1 MAENKTINIKINSN
15 TKEATKDTKDYNKA
29 IGSTKK
35 QYDAVLKSG
44 DSYEKQLS
52 DINKIVKE
60 TPLNVRDMNKQ
71 IQAYQSIALSA
82 GRETPVG
89 KEALQKAS
97 ELRDRYIDIQNE
109 TKRLADDQK
118 NLQGALQLVG
128 TGVAAFGGIQSA
140 MALTGVE
147 SEKLRETMVKLMAAQ
162 TLMNSINQIAT
173 ALEKES
179 SAMLLLKSIRTK
191 VLTSST
197 YAYATAQGVAT
208 KSVKLFRLALIST
221 GIGAIIVGIGLL
233 VANWSKLNKAI
244 SGGSKGLKNSSA
256 MVKVLLVA
264 FAPLILTIK
273 AVQKGL
279 ELIGLSSKRNLE
291 AEKKQA
297 EFREAEAKADED
309 RWNAKKDRL
318 NKEFDLKQKLARKE
332 IDLAKAKGEETA
344 KAERKLITD
353 AIAEAEKNAK
363 EDKEKFEEE
372 ARYTID
378 SIQERINEEKKA
390 LEVLQKIR
398 EEGIIHQHD
407 LSDEEQKILRDA
419 NENIYSHTFDVE
431 RKLEASTERLNAF
444 REKET
449 KKWIKTTKG
458 DVESLQKDLEIFDAG
473 EVKATDDKLKAKR
486 DKWKAYAK
494 FRLDTARKIE
504 DLQNS
509 LMEDGIEKDLEIN
522 RDKFRRLQEDTKKNT
537 KLTAKERKELND
549 LYTEQEEQSEA
560 KIREKYDKIERD
572 REKKRLE
579 NIAKQNND
587 FLDTIAEIEEQNYQN
602 TLSDEERE
610 LRAVQDKYFALEEA
624 AQGNADAL
632 LEIEIAR
639 LNAENEIYLKYD
651 EERDAA
657 QKVRD
662 DKAKADAK
670 ALEDYKVSVVQG
682 GLSAINDIAA
692 LFAKGNEKQQ
702 KRAFQVQKAVGIA
715 QATINTAQ
723 AITKVFAETTDF
735 TPTQSLRIANAVGI
749 GIAGAAQIASI
760 ASQQFTGGG
769 DVESPTDIGGAGG
782 GEAVAPSFNVVGDS
796 GINQIAQLQ
805 QQPVQAFVVS
815 GEVTTSQ
822 ALDRNRVQNATL

>member
-15 TKEATKDTKDYNKA
+15 TKEATQDTKDYNKA

-44 DSYEKQLS
+44 DSYDKQLK

-118 NLQGALQLVG
+118 NLQGAIQLIG

-140 MALTGVE
+140 MALSGVE
-147 SEKLRETMVKLMAAQ
+147 SEELRATMVKLQAAQ
-162 TLMNSINQIAT
+162 TLMTSINQIAT
-173 ALEKES
+173 AVEKES
-179 SAMLLLKSIRTK
+179 SAILFLKNVRTK
-191 VLTSST
+191 ALAVST
-197 YAYATAQGVAT
+197 LALNVAQKVTT
-208 KSVKLFRLALIST
+208 KGAKMLRLAMMST
-221 GIGAIIVGIGLL
+221 GVGALVVGIGLL
-233 VANWSKLNKAI
+233 IANFDKLLIPLKGAISALKSFGDAIGLTNFAEEDMAKKREERAVANAERLQKEIDNLKEIKENLDKNYQAYQKQLNAEIVALEQSKE
-244 SGGSKGLKNSSA
+244 GLKDKEKIAEIDEQIRQKTIEGIKKEYDTFKEGEQLKLDGYEKEIKRNQARIDAAKARGSSA
-256 MVKVLLVA
+256 YK
-264 FAPLILTIK
+264 T
-273 AVQKGL
+273 
-279 ELIGLSSKRNLE
+279 ELFYV
-291 AEKKQA
+291 EKYT
-297 EFREAEAKADED
+297 AEANKLRNELNTNNFTQYQEYINKLKKVDIDED
-309 RWNAKKDRL
+309 KKKDARQKESNSKYKSYLQDRL
-318 NKEFDLKQKLARKE
+318 NA
-332 IDLAKAKGEETA
+332 
-344 KAERKLITD
+344 
-353 AIAEAEKNAK
+353 
-363 EDKEKFEEE
+363 
-372 ARYTID
+372 
-378 SIQERINEEKKA
+378 
-390 LEVLQKIR
+390 
-398 EEGIIHQHD
+398 
-407 LSDEEQKILRDA
+407 
-419 NENIYSHTFDVE
+419 
-431 RKLEASTERLNAF
+431 
-444 REKET
+444 
-449 KKWIKTTKG
+449 
-458 DVESLQKDLEIFDAG
+458 
-473 EVKATDDKLKAKR
+473 
-486 DKWKAYAK
+486 
-494 FRLDTARKIE
+494 ARKIE
-504 DLQNS
+504 DLENS
-509 LMEDGIEKDLEIN
+509 LLEDGIEKDLEIN
-522 RDKFRRLQEDTKKNT
+522 RDKFRRLQEDAKKNT

-549 LYTEQEEQSEA
+549 LYTEQQEQSEL
-560 KIREKYDKIERD
+560 KIREKYDKIDSD
-572 REKKRLE
+572 REKRRLE
-579 NIAKQNND
+579 NIANQNND
-587 FLDTIAEIEEQNYQN
+587 FLKTIEDIAEQNYQN
-602 TLSDEERE
+602 TLTDEERE
-610 LRAVQDKYFALEEA
+610 LTAVQDKYFALEEA
-624 AQGNADAL
+624 AQGNAEAL
-632 LEIEIAR
+632 NEIEIAR
-639 LNAENEIYLKYD
+639 LNELNEIYVKYD
-651 EERDAA
+651 DERDAA

-670 ALEDYKVSVVQG
+670 ALEDYKISVVQG

-796 GINQIAQLQ
+796 GINQIAALQ
-805 QQPVQAFVVS
+805 QTPVQAFVVS

>member
-118 NLQGALQLVG
+118 NLQGAIQLVG
-128 TGVAAFGGIQSA
+128 TGVAAFGGVQSA

-147 SEKLRETMVKLMAAQ
+147 SEKLRETMVKVMAAQ
-162 TLMNSINQIAT
+162 TLLNSINQIAT

-179 SAMLLLKSIRTK
+179 SAMLLLKSARTK
-191 VLTSST
+191 ALTAAQT
-197 YAYATAQGVAT
+197 IYTAVTGKAT
-208 KSVKLFRLALIST
+208 KATKLFKVALAST
-221 GIGAIIVGIGLL
+221 GIGLIVVAIGLL
-233 VANWSKLNKAI
+233 IANFDKLLVPMKAAI
-244 SGGSKGLKNSSA
+244 NGLK
-256 MVKVLLVA
+256 A
-264 FAPLILTIK
+264 FGDA
-273 AVQKGL
+273 
-279 ELIGLSSKRNLE
+279 IGLTSFAEKERATEQKKRFE
-291 AEKKQA
+291 AEKKEREEIIKLLQEEREEIQKQNELQQRYSNARILALQTQKKLAQGNA
-297 EFREAEAKADED
+297 EEISEIEKKISSEKIAQL
-309 RWNAKKDRL
+309 KKDQQALIDDQVKALGIMEQEVADNAAAELRIQQGL
-318 NKEFDLKQKLARKE
+318 SIAGKDFYKRKANSDKAYYKLKEQLRTNDFQGIKE
-332 IDLAKAKGEETA
+332 IDNQ
-344 KAERKLITD
+344 
-353 AIAEAEKNAK
+353 IAGIQASDTIREKN
-363 EDKEKFEEE
+363 EL
-372 ARYTID
+372 
-378 SIQERINEEKKA
+378 KKRQDNYKNY
-390 LEVLQKIR
+390 LQ
-398 EEGIIHQHD
+398 
-407 LSDEEQKILRDA
+407 
-419 NENIYSHTFDVE
+419 N
-431 RKLEASTERLNAF
+431 RLNA
-444 REKET
+444 
-449 KKWIKTTKG
+449 
-458 DVESLQKDLEIFDAG
+458 
-473 EVKATDDKLKAKR
+473 
-486 DKWKAYAK
+486 
-494 FRLDTARKIE
+494 ARKIE
-504 DLQNS
+504 DLENS
-509 LMEDGIEKDLEIN
+509 LLEDGIEKDLEIN

-537 KLTAKERKELND
+537 KLTAKERKEFND

-587 FLDTIAEIEEQNYQN
+587 FLDTIAEIEEQNYEN

-670 ALEDYKVSVVQG
+670 ALQDYKISVVQG

>member
-89 KEALQKAS
+89 QEALKKAS

-128 TGVAAFGGIQSA
+128 TGVAAFGAVQSA
-140 MALTGVE
+140 MALSGVE

-162 TLMNSINQIAT
+162 TLMNSVNQIAT
-173 ALEKES
+173 AFEKES
-179 SAMLLLKSIRTK
+179 SALLLLKAARMKALSAVT
-191 VLTSST
+191 V
-197 YAYATAQGVAT
+197 AYTFVTGGATTAM
-208 KSVKLFRLALIST
+208 KLFRLALIST
-221 GIGAIIVGIGLL
+221 GIGAIVVGVGMLI
-233 VANWSKLNKAI
+233 ANFEKIQEVLSDVNK
-244 SGGSKGLKNSSA
+244 GFKDGSVVTKAL
-256 MVKVLLVA
+256 MIA

-273 AVQKGL
+273 AATKGL
-279 ELIGLSSKRNLE
+279 QALGVIASEEDKKADAIHKAKMKRYFEESKALSQQSEDVRNASRVRQKALDDEIEMLEAQGKKTTAIKRQKLLESIELAKEEEKLAEKRAILAEKNNTITAGIARNL
-291 AEKKQA
+291 Q
-297 EFREAEAKADED
+297 KANV
-309 RWNAKKDRL
+309 R
-318 NKEFDLKQKLARKE
+318 FV
-332 IDLAKAKGEETA
+332 EEQ
-344 KAERKLITD
+344 ERKLRVFD
-353 AIAEAEKNAK
+353 AQTN
-363 EDKEKFEEE
+363 
-372 ARYTID
+372 T
-378 SIQERINEEKKA
+378 ERISNYKDYAK
-390 LEVLQKIR
+390 
-398 EEGIIHQHD
+398 
-407 LSDEEQKILRDA
+407 
-419 NENIYSHTFDVE
+419 
-431 RKLEASTERLNAF
+431 ERLNA
-444 REKET
+444 
-449 KKWIKTTKG
+449 
-458 DVESLQKDLEIFDAG
+458 
-473 EVKATDDKLKAKR
+473 
-486 DKWKAYAK
+486 
-494 FRLDTARKIE
+494 ARKIE
-504 DLQNS
+504 DIENS

-549 LYTEQEEQSEA
+549 LYTEQQEQSEA

-587 FLDTIAEIEEQNYQN
+587 FLDTIAEIEEQNYEN

-651 EERDAA
+651 KERDAA

-670 ALEDYKVSVVQG
+670 ALQDYKISVVQG

-769 DVESPTDIGGAGG
+769 GVDSPTDIGGAGG

-805 QQPVQAFVVS
+805 QACSEWRGNYKPS
-815 GEVTTSQ
+815 I
-822 ALDRNRVQNATL
+822 R

>member
-15 TKEATKDTKDYNKA
+15 TKEATKDTQDYNKA

-118 NLQGALQLVG
+118 NLQGAIQLVG
-128 TGVAAFGGIQSA
+128 TGVAAFGGVQSA
-140 MALTGVE
+140 MALSGVE
-147 SEKLRETMVKLMAAQ
+147 SEKLRETMVKLQAAQ
-162 TLMNSINQIAT
+162 TLMNSINTIAT

-179 SAMLLLKSIRTK
+179 SAMLLLKSARTK
-191 VLTSST
+191 ALTVAQT
-197 YAYATAQGVAT
+197 IYTAVTGKAT
-208 KSVKLFRLALIST
+208 KATKLFKVALAST
-221 GIGAIIVGIGLL
+221 GIGLLVVGIGLL
-233 VANWSKLNKAI
+233 IANFDKLLVPMKAAI
-244 SGGSKGLKNSSA
+244 DGLK
-256 MVKVLLVA
+256 A
-264 FAPLILTIK
+264 FGDA
-273 AVQKGL
+273 
-279 ELIGLSSKRNLE
+279 IGLTNFAEEKRA
-291 AEKKQA
+291 AEQKKRHEEFKKQQ
-297 EFREAEAKADED
+297 E
-309 RWNAKKDRL
+309 
-318 NKEFDLKQKLARKE
+318 
-332 IDLAKAKGEETA
+332 
-344 KAERKLITD
+344 
-353 AIAEAEKNAK
+353 
-363 EDKEKFEEE
+363 
-372 ARYTID
+372 
-378 SIQERINEEKKA
+378 ERINLFEKEIGILKFRDEKIQKSYDTEIKLRKAAGKDFSDIEEAKLKSTVVTEAGILKQRIEKLNEFKKQGKTLMVA
-390 LEVLQKIR
+390 IATEQAKAQLDVVKNAQA
-398 EEGIIHQHD
+398 D
-407 LSDEEQKILRDA
+407 LKIL
-419 NENIYSHTFDVE
+419 ENNNLKE
-431 RKLEASTERLNAF
+431 RADNYKNYLQNRLNA
-444 REKET
+444 
-449 KKWIKTTKG
+449 
-458 DVESLQKDLEIFDAG
+458 
-473 EVKATDDKLKAKR
+473 
-486 DKWKAYAK
+486 
-494 FRLDTARKIE
+494 ARKIE
-504 DLQNS
+504 DIENS

-522 RDKFRRLQEDTKKNT
+522 RDKFRRLQEDAKKNT
-537 KLTAKERKELND
+537 KLTAKERRELND

-670 ALEDYKVSVVQG
+670 ALQDAKIDIAVQG
-682 GLSAINDIAA
+682 LQLISGIADAFAGDDVKRQKKAFQIKKVADIASA
-692 LFAKGNEKQQ
+692 TVDGY
-702 KRAFQVQKAVGIA
+702 RAVLSTYAQTPGGPVLKGIA
-715 QATINTAQ
+715 A
-723 AITKVFAETTDF
+723 
-735 TPTQSLRIANAVGI
+735 
-749 GIAGAAQIASI
+749 GIAGGFASLQIANI
-760 ASQQFTGGG
+760 AKQQFEGGGG
-769 DVESPTDIGGAGG
+769 DIQEPTDTGGAGG

-805 QQPVQAFVVS
+805 QTPVQAFVVS

>member
-89 KEALQKAS
+89 KEALKKAS

-118 NLQGALQLVG
+118 NLQGAIQLVG
-128 TGVAAFGGIQSA
+128 TGVAAFGGVQSA

-147 SEKLRETMVKLMAAQ
+147 SEKLRETMVKLQAAQ
-162 TLMNSINQIAT
+162 TLMTSINQIAT
-173 ALEKES
+173 AAEKES
-179 SAMLLLKSIRTK
+179 SAMLLLKSTRTK
-191 VLTSST
+191 VLASST

-208 KSVKLFRLALIST
+208 KGAKLLRVAMVST
-221 GIGAIIVGIGLL
+221 GVGALVVGIGLL
-233 VANWSKLNKAI
+233 VANFDKVKAVLTDVNKGFKE
-244 SGGSKGLKNSSA
+244 GGLMTKAL
-256 MVKVLLVA
+256 MIA
-264 FAPLILTIK
+264 FAPLIATVKLF
-273 AVQKGL
+273 QKGL
-279 ELIGLSSKRNLE
+279 QAIGVLE
-291 AEKKQA
+291 TEQEKTRKA
-297 EFREAEAKADED
+297 NAEASAKRSEA
-309 RWNAKKDRL
+309 NAVRL
-318 NKEFDLKQKLARKE
+318 QKE
-332 IDLAKAKGEETA
+332 IDNLKEIRENLDKNYQAYQRQLNAEIQALEQSKEGLKNKEKIAEIDEQIRQKSIEGIEEEYNTFKESQELKLAEYEKEIKKNQARINAAKARGSSQYKTELFYVQKYT
-344 KAERKLITD
+344 
-353 AIAEAEKNAK
+353 AEANKLRNELNTNN
-363 EDKEKFEEE
+363 FTQ
-372 ARYTID
+372 Y
-378 SIQERINEEKKA
+378 QEYIN
-390 LEVLQKIR
+390 
-398 EEGIIHQHD
+398 
-407 LSDEEQKILRDA
+407 
-419 NENIYSHTFDVE
+419 
-431 RKLEASTERLNAF
+431 KLEAVDIEKAKKEETDLKERQSKYKSYLQERLNA
-444 REKET
+444 
-449 KKWIKTTKG
+449 
-458 DVESLQKDLEIFDAG
+458 
-473 EVKATDDKLKAKR
+473 
-486 DKWKAYAK
+486 
-494 FRLDTARKIE
+494 ARKIE
-504 DLQNS
+504 DLENS

-537 KLTAKERKELND
+537 KLTAKERKKLND
-549 LYTEQEEQSEA
+549 LYTEQQEQSEL
-560 KIREKYDKIERD
+560 KIREKYDKIDSD
-572 REKKRLE
+572 REKKRLAE
-579 NIAKQNND
+579 IEKQNND
-587 FLDTIAEIEEQNYQN
+587 FLKTIEDIAEQNYQN
-602 TLSDEERE
+602 TLTDEERE
-610 LRAVQDKYFALEEA
+610 LTAVQDKYFALEEA
-624 AQGNADAL
+624 AKGNAEAL
-632 LEIEIAR
+632 NEIEIAR
-639 LNAENEIYLKYD
+639 LNELNEIYLKYD
-651 EERDAA
+651 DERDAA

-662 DKAKADAK
+662 DKAKADAL
-670 ALEDYKVSVVQG
+670 ALQEYKINVVQG
-682 GLSAINDIAA
+682 GLSAINDIAS

-805 QQPVQAFVVS
+805 STPVQAFVVS

-822 ALDRNRVQNATL
+822 ALDRNRVENATL

>member
-15 TKEATKDTKDYNKA
+15 TKEATQDTKDYNKA

-44 DSYEKQLS
+44 DSYDKQLK

-89 KEALQKAS
+89 KQALKQAAD
-97 ELRDRYIDIQNE
+97 LRDRYIDIQNE

-140 MALTGVE
+140 MALSGVE
-147 SEKLRETMVKLMAAQ
+147 SEKLRETMVKIMAAQ
-162 TLMNSINQIAT
+162 TLLNSVNQIAT

-179 SAMLLLKSIRTK
+179 AAMLFLKNVRTK
-191 VLTSST
+191 ALTVST
-197 YAYATAQGVAT
+197 LALNVAQKVTT
-208 KSVKLFRLALIST
+208 KGAKMLRLAMIST
-221 GIGAIIVGIGLL
+221 GVGALVVGIGLL
-233 VANWSKLNKAI
+233 IANFDKLLIPLKGAIAGLKAFGDAIGLTNFAEEDMAKKREERAVANAERLQKEIDNLKEIKENLDKNYQAYQKQLNAEIVALEQSKE
-244 SGGSKGLKNSSA
+244 GLKNKEKIAEIDEQIRQKTIEGIKKEYDTFKEGEQLKLDGYEKEIKRNQARIDAAKARGSSA
-256 MVKVLLVA
+256 YK
-264 FAPLILTIK
+264 T
-273 AVQKGL
+273 
-279 ELIGLSSKRNLE
+279 ELFYV
-291 AEKKQA
+291 EKYT
-297 EFREAEAKADED
+297 AEANKLRNELNTNNFTQYQEYINKLKKVDIDED
-309 RWNAKKDRL
+309 KKKDARQKESNSKYKSYLQDRL
-318 NKEFDLKQKLARKE
+318 NA
-332 IDLAKAKGEETA
+332 
-344 KAERKLITD
+344 
-353 AIAEAEKNAK
+353 
-363 EDKEKFEEE
+363 
-372 ARYTID
+372 
-378 SIQERINEEKKA
+378 
-390 LEVLQKIR
+390 
-398 EEGIIHQHD
+398 
-407 LSDEEQKILRDA
+407 
-419 NENIYSHTFDVE
+419 
-431 RKLEASTERLNAF
+431 
-444 REKET
+444 
-449 KKWIKTTKG
+449 
-458 DVESLQKDLEIFDAG
+458 
-473 EVKATDDKLKAKR
+473 
-486 DKWKAYAK
+486 
-494 FRLDTARKIE
+494 ARKIE
-504 DLQNS
+504 DLENS
-509 LMEDGIEKDLEIN
+509 LLEDGIEKDLEIN
-522 RDKFRRLQEDTKKNT
+522 RDKFRRLQEDAKKNT

-549 LYTEQEEQSEA
+549 LYTEQQEQSEE
-560 KIREKYDKIERD
+560 KIREKYDQKEIDEQLKLQEEFDKIR
-572 REKKRLE
+572 R
-579 NIAKQNND
+579 QNED
-587 FLDTIAEIEEQNYQN
+587 ALRT
-602 TLSDEERE
+602 DEENALLKVAE
-610 LRAVQDKYFALEEA
+610 KYDVLQAQ
-624 AQGNADAL
+624 AQGNAEAL
-632 LEIEIAR
+632 NDIEIAR
-639 LNAENEIYLKYD
+639 LNAENEIKLQYSNEAYEAQKAID
-651 EERDAA
+651 DKAEAD

-670 ALEDYKVSVVQG
+670 ALQDYKISVVQG

-796 GINQIAQLQ
+796 GINQIAALQ
-805 QQPVQAFVVS
+805 STPTQAYVVS

>member
-15 TKEATKDTKDYNKA
+15 TKEATKDTQDYNKA

-118 NLQGALQLVG
+118 NLQGAIQLVG
-128 TGVAAFGGIQSA
+128 TGVAAFGGVQSA
-140 MALTGVE
+140 MALSGVE
-147 SEKLRETMVKLMAAQ
+147 SEKLRETMVKLQAAQ
-162 TLMNSINQIAT
+162 TLMNSINTIAT

-179 SAMLLLKSIRTK
+179 SAMLLLKSARTK
-191 VLTSST
+191 ALTVAQT
-197 YAYATAQGVAT
+197 IYTAVTGKAT
-208 KSVKLFRLALIST
+208 KATKLFKVALAST
-221 GIGAIIVGIGLL
+221 GIGLLVVGIGLL
-233 VANWSKLNKAI
+233 IANFDKLLVPMKAAIDGLKAFGDAIGLTNFAEEDMAKAREDRAVKNAERLQAEIDNLKEIRENLNKNYQAYKRQLDAEIVALEQSKEGVKNKEKLAEIDEQIRQKAIDGIKEEYNTFKEAQQLKLEGFEKEIKRNQDRINDAKARGSSQYKTELFYVKKYTAEANKLRQELNTNNFTEYQEYLNKLN
-244 SGGSKGLKNSSA
+244 
-256 MVKVLLVA
+256 
-264 FAPLILTIK
+264 
-273 AVQKGL
+273 AVDINQ
-279 ELIGLSSKRNLE
+279 
-291 AEKKQA
+291 
-297 EFREAEAKADED
+297 
-309 RWNAKKDRL
+309 AKK
-318 NKEFDLKQKLARKE
+318 
-332 IDLAKAKGEETA
+332 EET
-344 KAERKLITD
+344 
-353 AIAEAEKNAK
+353 NQ
-363 EDKEKFEEE
+363 KEKQNN
-372 ARYTID
+372 YK
-378 SIQERINEEKKA
+378 NY
-390 LEVLQKIR
+390 LQ
-398 EEGIIHQHD
+398 
-407 LSDEEQKILRDA
+407 
-419 NENIYSHTFDVE
+419 N
-431 RKLEASTERLNAF
+431 RLNA
-444 REKET
+444 
-449 KKWIKTTKG
+449 
-458 DVESLQKDLEIFDAG
+458 
-473 EVKATDDKLKAKR
+473 
-486 DKWKAYAK
+486 
-494 FRLDTARKIE
+494 ARKIE
-504 DLQNS
+504 DIENS

-522 RDKFRRLQEDTKKNT
+522 RDKFRRLQEDAKKNT
-537 KLTAKERKELND
+537 KLTAKERKELNN
-549 LYTEQEEQSEA
+549 LYTEQQEQSEA
-560 KIREKYDKIERD
+560 KIREKYDQKEIDEQLKLQEEFDKIR
-572 REKKRLE
+572 R
-579 NIAKQNND
+579 QNED
-587 FLDTIAEIEEQNYQN
+587 ALRT
-602 TLSDEERE
+602 DEENALLKVAE
-610 LRAVQDKYFALEEA
+610 KYDVLQAQ
-624 AQGNADAL
+624 AQGNAEAL
-632 LEIEIAR
+632 NEIEIAR
-639 LNAENEIYLKYD
+639 LNAENEIKLQYANEAYEAQKAID
-651 EERDAA
+651 DKAEAD

-670 ALEDYKVSVVQG
+670 ALQDYKISVVQG

-760 ASQQFTGGG
+760 ASQQFEGGGG
-769 DVESPTDIGGAGG
+769 DVQEPSGTGGAGG

-805 QQPVQAFVVS
+805 QTPVQAFVVS

>member
-89 KEALQKAS
+89 QEALKKAAD
-97 ELRDRYIDIQNE
+97 LRDRYIDIQNE

-118 NLQGALQLVG
+118 NLQGAIQLVG
-128 TGVAAFGGIQSA
+128 TGVAAFGGVQSA
-140 MALTGVE
+140 MALSGVE
-147 SEKLRETMVKLMAAQ
+147 SEKLRETMVKLQAAQ
-162 TLMNSINQIAT
+162 TLMTSINQIAT
-173 ALEKES
+173 AVEKES
-179 SAMLLLKSIRTK
+179 AAILFLKNVRTK
-191 VLTSST
+191 ALTVSQT
-197 YAYATAQGVAT
+197 IYTAVTGKAT
-208 KSVKLFRLALIST
+208 KATKLFKIALAST
-221 GIGAIIVGIGLL
+221 GIGLIVVAVGLL
-233 VANWSKLNKAI
+233 IANFEKLTAGMQPAI
-244 SGGSKGLKNSSA
+244 DKL
-256 MVKVLLVA
+256 
-264 FAPLILTIK
+264 
-273 AVQKGL
+273 
-279 ELIGLSSKRNLE
+279 
-291 AEKKQA
+291 
-297 EFREAEAKADED
+297 
-309 RWNAKKDRL
+309 
-318 NKEFDLKQKLARKE
+318 KEFGDWLGISNNAEEERAEVRQKR
-332 IDLAKAKGEETA
+332 
-344 KAERKLITD
+344 
-353 AIAEAEKNAK
+353 
-363 EDKEKFEEE
+363 FEEE
-372 ARYTID
+372 NARIEREKINLEKRAKREKSFTEVYLGELEIRKRKAIQNGEDVQAID
-378 SIQERINEEKKA
+378 DEILQGKIDGIEDEKKTFLEGRRLEADRLDNLLSKFKKHSAKYNWQKQYNADFRKRIANEEYDEIKKFNQQIELLRLDDIDKDKDA
-390 LEVLQKIR
+390 LNTK
-398 EEGIIHQHD
+398 
-407 LSDEEQKILRDA
+407 RD
-419 NENIYSHTFDVE
+419 NY
-431 RKLEASTERLNAF
+431 KKYLEERLNA
-444 REKET
+444 
-449 KKWIKTTKG
+449 
-458 DVESLQKDLEIFDAG
+458 
-473 EVKATDDKLKAKR
+473 
-486 DKWKAYAK
+486 
-494 FRLDTARKIE
+494 ARKIE
-504 DLQNS
+504 DMQNS
-509 LMEDGIEKDLEIN
+509 LLEDGIEKDLEIN
-522 RDKFRRLQEDTKKNT
+522 RDKFRRLQEDAKKNT

-549 LYTEQEEQSEA
+549 LYTEQQEQSEL
-560 KIREKYDKIERD
+560 KIRKKYDKIDSD
-572 REKKRLE
+572 REKKRLAE
-579 NIAKQNND
+579 IEKQNND
-587 FLDTIAEIEEQNYQN
+587 FLKTIEDIAEQNYQN
-602 TLSDEERE
+602 TLTDEERE
-610 LRAVQDKYFALEEA
+610 LLAVQDKYFALEEA
-624 AQGNADAL
+624 AQGNAEAL
-632 LEIEIAR
+632 NEIEIAR
-639 LNAENEIYLKYD
+639 LNELNTIYVKYD
-651 EERDAA
+651 DERDAA

-760 ASQQFTGGG
+760 ASQQFEGGG

-796 GINQIAQLQ
+796 SINQIAALQ
-805 QQPVQAFVVS
+805 QTPVQAYVVS

>member
-15 TKEATKDTKDYNKA
+15 TKEATQDTKDYNKA

-44 DSYEKQLS
+44 DSYDKQLK

-140 MALTGVE
+140 MALSGVE

-179 SAMLLLKSIRTK
+179 SAMLLLKSARTK
-191 VLTSST
+191 ILASSI

-208 KSVKLFRLALIST
+208 KGVKLFRLALIST
-221 GIGAIIVGIGLL
+221 GIGAIIVAVGLL

-256 MVKVLLVA
+256 MVKVLMVA

-279 ELIGLSSKRNLE
+279 ELVGLSSKRNLE

-297 EFREAEAKADED
+297 EFRKEEAKADED
-309 RWNAKKDRL
+309 RWNAKRDRL
-318 NKEFDLKQKLARKE
+318 NKEFDLKQKLAKKE

-344 KAERKLITD
+344 EAERKLITD
-353 AIAEAEKNAK
+353 AIANAEKKAKDDKSKFDEEAEGQIKYLEN
-363 EDKEKFEEE
+363 
-372 ARYTID
+372 RV
-378 SIQERINEEKKA
+378 NEQKKA
-390 LEVLQKIR
+390 LELINELEGRGVRKRIKLTNEEKEILQEAGEDR
-398 EEGIIHQHD
+398 
-407 LSDEEQKILRDA
+407 
-419 NENIYSHTFDVE
+419 YSHVSDVE
-431 RKLEASTERLNAF
+431 RKLESSNKELNEY
-444 REKET
+444 RIKQNS
-449 KKWIKTTKG
+449 KWIKTTKG

-504 DLQNS
+504 DLENS
-509 LMEDGIEKDLEIN
+509 LLEDGIEKDLEIN

-537 KLTAKERKELND
+537 KLTAKEKKELND
-549 LYTEQEEQSEA
+549 LYTEQQEKSEE
-560 KIREKYDKIERD
+560 KIREKYDKIESD

-587 FLDTIAEIEEQNYQN
+587 FLKTIEDIAEQNYQN
-602 TLSDEERE
+602 TLTDEERE
-610 LRAVQDKYFALEEA
+610 LTAVQDKYFALEEA
-624 AQGNADAL
+624 AQGNAEAL
-632 LEIEIAR
+632 NEIEIAR
-639 LNAENEIYLKYD
+639 LNELNEIYVKYD
-651 EERDAA
+651 DERDAA

-670 ALEDYKVSVVQG
+670 ALEDYKISVVQG

-805 QQPVQAFVVS
+805 QQPTQAYVVS

>member
-118 NLQGALQLVG
+118 NLQGAIQLVG
-128 TGVAAFGGIQSA
+128 TGVAAFGGVQSA

-147 SEKLRETMVKLMAAQ
+147 SEKLRETMVKVMAAQ
-162 TLMNSINQIAT
+162 TLLNSINQIAT

-179 SAMLLLKSIRTK
+179 SAMLLLKTARTK
-191 VLTSST
+191 ALTVAQT
-197 YAYATAQGVAT
+197 VYTAVTGKATAA
-208 KSVKLFRLALIST
+208 SKLFKIALAST
-221 GIGAIIVGIGLL
+221 GIGLL
-233 VANWSKLNKAI
+233 VVGVGLLIANFDKLLIPMKAVI
-244 SGGSKGLKNSSA
+244 QGLKNFGDA
-256 MVKVLLVA
+256 
-264 FAPLILTIK
+264 
-273 AVQKGL
+273 
-279 ELIGLSSKRNLE
+279 IGLTNFKQEEAKQASIDRSLAEQKASIQRLKDIDKEIEAIDKHTE
-291 AEKKQA
+291 AE
-297 EFREAEAKADED
+297 R
-309 RWNAKKDRL
+309 RL
-318 NKEFDLKQKLARKE
+318 TSVKLRRIQLDK
-332 IDLAKAKGEETA
+332 AKAKSTQEVIDLEKEA
-344 KAERKLITD
+344 TD
-353 AIAEAEKNAK
+353 AKIALNQTEYDDFIDKQKKTLEKH
-363 EDKEKFEEE
+363 EEE
-372 ARYTID
+372 ARLLQGVID
-378 SIQERINEEKKA
+378 RNIKLGRKDHQNEIKLLKERRDHIKKLNNDILFNNFDFYKENQIA
-390 LEVLQKIR
+390 R
-398 EEGIIHQHD
+398 EEIEAEGA
-407 LSDEEQKILRDA
+407 KNVDA
-419 NENIYSHTFDVE
+419 I
-431 RKLEASTERLNAF
+431 RK
-444 REKET
+444 
-449 KKWIKTTKG
+449 
-458 DVESLQKDLEIFDAG
+458 ES
-473 EVKATDDKLKAKR
+473 R
-486 DKWKAYAK
+486 DKYRAYAQD
-494 FRLDTARKIE
+494 RLSADRKIE
-504 DLQNS
+504 DLKNS
-509 LMEDGIEKDLEIN
+509 LLEDGIDKELEIN

-549 LYTEQEEQSEA
+549 LYTEQQEQSEL
-560 KIREKYDKIERD
+560 KIREKYDKIDSD
-572 REKKRLE
+572 REKKRLAE
-579 NIAKQNND
+579 IEKQNND
-587 FLDTIAEIEEQNYQN
+587 FLKTIEDIAEQNYQN
-602 TLSDEERE
+602 TLTDEERE
-610 LRAVQDKYFALEEA
+610 LTAVQDKYFALEEA
-624 AQGNADAL
+624 AKGNAEAL
-632 LEIEIAR
+632 NEIEIAR
-639 LNAENEIYLKYD
+639 LNELNEIYLKYD
-651 EERDAA
+651 DERDAA

-670 ALEDYKVSVVQG
+670 ALEDYKISVVQG

-760 ASQQFTGGG
+760 ASQQFEGGG
-769 DVESPTDIGGAGG
+769 GVDSPTDIGGAGG

>member
-15 TKEATKDTKDYNKA
+15 TKEATKDTKDYNQA

-118 NLQGALQLVG
+118 NLQGAIQLVG
-128 TGVAAFGGIQSA
+128 TGVAAFGGVQSA
-140 MALTGVE
+140 MALSGVE
-147 SEKLRETMVKLMAAQ
+147 SEKLRETMVKLQATQ
-162 TLMNSINQIAT
+162 TLMNSLNTIAT

-179 SAMLLLKSIRTK
+179 SAMLLLKTARTK
-191 VLTSST
+191 ALTVAQT
-197 YAYATAQGVAT
+197 VYTAVTGKATAA
-208 KSVKLFRLALIST
+208 SKLFKIALAST
-221 GIGAIIVGIGLL
+221 GIGLL
-233 VANWSKLNKAI
+233 VVGVGLLIANFDKLLKPMKAVIQGLKNFGDAIGLTNFAEKDRETAREKRHQEDMKRHKAAMDNASKEIEAINKAI
-244 SGGSKGLKNSSA
+244 GKEKER
-256 MVKVLLVA
+256 
-264 FAPLILTIK
+264 
-273 AVQKGL
+273 QKGL
-279 ELIGLSSKRNLE
+279 EDTYNLE
-291 AEKKQA
+291 L
-297 EFREAEAKADED
+297 R
-309 RWNAKKDRL
+309 
-318 NKEFDLKQKLARKE
+318 
-332 IDLAKAKGEETA
+332 KAKGNASEI
-344 KAERKLITD
+344 ERI
-353 AIAEAEKNAK
+353 NK
-363 EDKEKFEEE
+363 ELSKSK
-372 ARYTID
+372 ID
-378 SIQERINEEKKA
+378 SINEQERLFKEQQQKKIEQEEAGIAEFQAIVDRNIARGRTDHQKE
-390 LEVLQKIR
+390 LSEVAR
-398 EEGIIHQHD
+398 
-407 LSDEEQKILRDA
+407 R
-419 NENIYSHTFDVE
+419 T
-431 RKLEASTERLNAF
+431 
-444 REKET
+444 
-449 KKWIKTTKG
+449 
-458 DVESLQKDLEIFDAG
+458 
-473 EVKATDDKLKAKR
+473 ATLTKLKAKALAN
-486 DKWKAYAK
+486 DYDEIKAFNVRRENAELDYEAGVDQRRKERNDRYKQYAQE
-494 FRLDTARKIE
+494 RLSAARKIE
-504 DLQNS
+504 DIENS
-509 LMEDGIEKDLEIN
+509 LLEDGIEKELEIN
-522 RDKFRRLQEDTKKNT
+522 RDKFRRLQEDAKKNT
-537 KLTAKERKELND
+537 KLTTKERKELND
-549 LYTEQEEQSEA
+549 LYTEQQKQSEA
-560 KIREKYDKIERD
+560 KIREKYDQKEIDEQLKLQEEFDKIR
-572 REKKRLE
+572 R
-579 NIAKQNND
+579 QNED
-587 FLDTIAEIEEQNYQN
+587 ALRT
-602 TLSDEERE
+602 DEENALLKVAE
-610 LRAVQDKYFALEEA
+610 KYDILEA
-624 AQGNADAL
+624 KAQGNADAL
-632 LEIEIAR
+632 NEIEIAR
-639 LNAENEIYLKYD
+639 LNAENEIKLQYANEAYEAQKAID
-651 EERDAA
+651 DKAEAD

-670 ALEDYKVSVVQG
+670 ALQDYKISVVQG

-760 ASQQFTGGG
+760 ASQQFEGGG
-769 DVESPTDIGGAGG
+769 GVDSPTDIGGAGG

>member
-15 TKEATKDTKDYNKA
+15 TKEATKDTKDYNQA

-44 DSYEKQLS
+44 DSYEKQLT

-89 KEALQKAS
+89 KEALKKAAD
-97 ELRDRYIDIQNE
+97 LRDRYIDIQNE

-128 TGVAAFGGIQSA
+128 TGVAAFGGVQSA

-147 SEKLRETMVKLMAAQ
+147 SEKLRETMVKLQAAQ
-162 TLMNSINQIAT
+162 TLMTSINQIAT
-173 ALEKES
+173 AAEKES

-191 VLTSST
+191 VLASST

-208 KSVKLFRLALIST
+208 TGAKLFRIAMIST
-221 GIGAIIVGIGLL
+221 GVGALVVGLGLL
-233 VANWSKLNKAI
+233 IANFDKVKKAVTNAI
-244 SGGSKGLKNSSA
+244 SNFDKLGPA
-256 MVKVLLVA
+256 MKI
-264 FAPLILTIK
+264 IL
-273 AVQKGL
+273 
-279 ELIGLSSKRNLE
+279 
-291 AEKKQA
+291 
-297 EFREAEAKADED
+297 FP
-309 RWNAKKDRL
+309 
-318 NKEFDLKQKLARKE
+318 
-332 IDLAKAKGEETA
+332 
-344 KAERKLITD
+344 IT
-353 AIAEAEKNAK
+353 
-363 EDKEKFEEE
+363 F
-372 ARYTID
+372 
-378 SIQERINEEKKA
+378 
-390 LEVLQKIR
+390 
-398 EEGIIHQHD
+398 GIIA
-407 LSDEEQKILRDA
+407 SDEENQAEKRAAASKKRFDEENVRIQKAKENLEKRAEQEKSFTQVYLGELELRRRKAIQNGEDVQAIDDEILQGKIDGIEDEKKTFLEGRRLELKRLDNKLSQFKKHSAAYNWQVNYNADFRKRIA
-419 NENIYSHTFDVE
+419 NEEYDEVTAFNQQIENLRLDEVDKDNDSLKTKNDNY
-431 RKLEASTERLNAF
+431 RNYAAERLS
-444 REKET
+444 
-449 KKWIKTTKG
+449 I
-458 DVESLQKDLEIFDAG
+458 
-473 EVKATDDKLKAKR
+473 
-486 DKWKAYAK
+486 
-494 FRLDTARKIE
+494 ARQIE
-504 DLQNS
+504 DLENS
-509 LMEDGIEKDLEIN
+509 LLEDGIEKDLEIN

-549 LYTEQEEQSEA
+549 LYTEQQEQSEL
-560 KIREKYDKIERD
+560 KIREKYDKIDSD
-572 REKKRLE
+572 REKKRLAE
-579 NIAKQNND
+579 IEKQNND
-587 FLDTIAEIEEQNYQN
+587 FLKTIEDIAEQNYQN
-602 TLSDEERE
+602 TLTDEERE
-610 LRAVQDKYFALEEA
+610 LTAVQDKYFALEEA
-624 AQGNADAL
+624 AQGNAEAL
-632 LEIEIAR
+632 NEIEIAR
-639 LNAENEIYLKYD
+639 LNELNEIYLKYD
-651 EERDAA
+651 DERDAA

-670 ALEDYKVSVVQG
+670 ALEDYKISVVQG

-749 GIAGAAQIASI
+749 GVAGAAQIASI
-760 ASQQFTGGG
+760 ASQQFEGGG
-769 DVESPTDIGGAGG
+769 GVESPTDTGGAGG

-805 QQPVQAFVVS
+805 QTPVQAFVVS

>member
-89 KEALQKAS
+89 QEALKKAAD
-97 ELRDRYIDIQNE
+97 LRDRYIDIQNE

-118 NLQGALQLVG
+118 NLQGAIQLVG
-128 TGVAAFGGIQSA
+128 TGVAAFGGVQSA
-140 MALTGVE
+140 MALSGVE
-147 SEKLRETMVKLMAAQ
+147 SEKLRETMVKLQAAQ
-162 TLMNSINQIAT
+162 TLMTSINQIAT
-173 ALEKES
+173 AVEKES
-179 SAMLLLKSIRTK
+179 EAILFLKNVRTK
-191 VLTSST
+191 ALTVSQT
-197 YAYATAQGVAT
+197 IYTAVTGKAT
-208 KSVKLFRLALIST
+208 KATKLFKIALAST
-221 GIGAIIVGIGLL
+221 GIGLLIVGVGLLIANFDKLISVFKPAIQGLKDFGDAIGLT
-233 VANWSKLNKAI
+233 NFK
-244 SGGSKGLKNSSA
+244 
-256 MVKVLLVA
+256 
-264 FAPLILTIK
+264 
-273 AVQKGL
+273 Q
-279 ELIGLSSKRNLE
+279 EE
-291 AEKKQA
+291 AKQA
-297 EFREAEAKADED
+297 VIDRSLAEQRASIQ
-309 RWNAKKDRL
+309 RLKDI
-318 NKEFDLKQKLARKE
+318 DKE
-332 IDLAKAKGEETA
+332 IEAIDRQAE
-344 KAERKLITD
+344 AERKLTD
-353 AIAEAEKNAK
+353 VKLRQIALDQAKAKSTEEVVNLEKQATETKIALNEK
-363 EDKEKFEEE
+363 EYNDFVEKQKLTLEKHKEE
-372 ARYTID
+372 ARILQGVIDRNKARGRSDHQNEIKLLEARKKHIKKLNNDILFDNFDFYTENQVAREEIEAEGAKNID
-378 SIQERINEEKKA
+378 SIRKT
-390 LEVLQKIR
+390 
-398 EEGIIHQHD
+398 
-407 LSDEEQKILRDA
+407 A
-419 NENIYSHTFDVE
+419 N
-431 RKLEASTERLNAF
+431 
-444 REKET
+444 
-449 KKWIKTTKG
+449 
-458 DVESLQKDLEIFDAG
+458 
-473 EVKATDDKLKAKR
+473 DKY
-486 DKWKAYAK
+486 KAYAQD
-494 FRLDTARKIE
+494 RLSTARKIE
-504 DLQNS
+504 DMQNS
-509 LMEDGIEKDLEIN
+509 LLEDGIEKDLEIN
-522 RDKFRRLQEDTKKNT
+522 RDKFRRLQEDAKKNT
-537 KLTAKERKELND
+537 KLTAKERKKLND
-549 LYTEQEEQSEA
+549 LYTEQQEQSEL
-560 KIREKYDKIERD
+560 KIREKYDKIDSD
-572 REKKRLE
+572 REKKRLAE
-579 NIAKQNND
+579 IEKQNND
-587 FLDTIAEIEEQNYQN
+587 FLKTIEDIAEQNYQN
-602 TLSDEERE
+602 TLTDEERE
-610 LRAVQDKYFALEEA
+610 LTAVEDKYFALQEA
-624 AQGNADAL
+624 AQGNAEAL
-632 LEIEIAR
+632 NEIETAR
-639 LNAENEIYLKYD
+639 LNELNEIYLKYD
-651 EERDAA
+651 GERDEA

-760 ASQQFTGGG
+760 ASQQFEGGG
-769 DVESPTDIGGAGG
+769 GVDSPTDIGGAGG

>member
-15 TKEATKDTKDYNKA
+15 TKEATKDTQDYNKA

-118 NLQGALQLVG
+118 NLQGAIQLVG
-128 TGVAAFGGIQSA
+128 TGVAAFGGVQSA
-140 MALTGVE
+140 MALSGVE
-147 SEKLRETMVKLMAAQ
+147 SEKLRETMVKLQATQ
-162 TLMNSINQIAT
+162 TLMNSVNTIAT

-179 SAMLLLKSIRTK
+179 SAMLLLKSARTK
-191 VLTSST
+191 ALT
-197 YAYATAQGVAT
+197 TAQVIYTAVTGKAT
-208 KSVKLFRLALIST
+208 KATKLFKVALAST
-221 GIGAIIVGIGLL
+221 GIGLIVVAIGLL
-233 VANWSKLNKAI
+233 IENFDK
-244 SGGSKGLKNSSA
+244 
-256 MVKVLLVA
+256 LLV
-264 FAPLILTIK
+264 PLNAAKNALK
-273 AVQKGL
+273 SFGDA
-279 ELIGLSSKRNLE
+279 IGLTNFEQEEGIKKVMEADRLRHKQAMENITRELALIDEQIE
-291 AEKKQA
+291 AEKK
-297 EFREAEAKADED
+297 R
-309 RWNAKKDRL
+309 
-318 NKEFDLKQKLARKE
+318 QKLLEDTYNLELR
-332 IDLAKAKGEETA
+332 KAKGNFKEIEE
-344 KAERKLITD
+344 IN
-353 AIAEAEKNAK
+353 KNLTLSK
-363 EDKEKFEEE
+363 KDSIDEEE
-372 ARYTID
+372 RLFLEA
-378 SIQERINEEKKA
+378 QEFRIKQE
-390 LEVLQKIR
+390 
-398 EEGIIHQHD
+398 EEGIKEFQGIVDRNLARGRTDHAKE
-407 LSDEEQKILRDA
+407 LSEIAKR
-419 NENIYSHTFDVE
+419 S
-431 RKLEASTERLNAF
+431 
-444 REKET
+444 
-449 KKWIKTTKG
+449 KTL
-458 DVESLQKDLEIFDAG
+458 S
-473 EVKATDDKLKAKR
+473 KLKASFLAK
-486 DKWKAYAK
+486 DYDELKAFNIRRQNLDIDYDNGVEQRRKEAAAK
-494 FRLDTARKIE
+494 YKSYLQDRLSATRKIE
-504 DLQNS
+504 DLENS
-509 LMEDGIEKDLEIN
+509 LLEDGIEKELEIN
-522 RDKFRRLQEDTKKNT
+522 EDKFRRLREDAKKNT
-537 KLTAKERKELND
+537 KLTRKERRELND

-560 KIREKYDKIERD
+560 KIREKYDQKEIDEQLKLQEEFDKIR
-572 REKKRLE
+572 R
-579 NIAKQNND
+579 QNED
-587 FLDTIAEIEEQNYQN
+587 ALRT
-602 TLSDEERE
+602 DEENE
-610 LRAVQDKYFALEEA
+610 LLKVAEKYDILEA
-624 AQGNADAL
+624 KAQGNAEAL
-632 LEIEIAR
+632 NEIEIAR
-639 LNAENEIYLKYD
+639 LNAENEIKLQYANEAYEAQKAID
-651 EERDAA
+651 DKAEAD

-670 ALEDYKVSVVQG
+670 ALQDYKISVVQG

-760 ASQQFTGGG
+760 ASQQFEGGGG
-769 DVESPTDIGGAGG
+769 DIQEPSGTGGAGG

>member
-15 TKEATKDTKDYNKA
+15 TKEATKDTKDYNQA

-89 KEALQKAS
+89 KEALKKAAD
-97 ELRDRYIDIQNE
+97 LRDRYIDIQNE

-128 TGVAAFGGIQSA
+128 TGVAAFGGVQSA

-147 SEKLRETMVKLMAAQ
+147 SEKLRETMVKLQAAQ
-162 TLMNSINQIAT
+162 TLMTSINQIAT
-173 ALEKES
+173 AAEKES

-191 VLTSST
+191 VLASST

-208 KSVKLFRLALIST
+208 TGAKLLRVAMVST
-221 GIGAIIVGIGLL
+221 GVGALVVGIGLL
-233 VANWSKLNKAI
+233 IANFDKVKAVLTDVNKGFKEGGLMTKALMIAFMPLIATVKLFQKGLQAIGVLETEQEKTRKANAEEQAKRFEEEGKRHKTAMDNATKEIEAINKAI
-244 SGGSKGLKNSSA
+244 GK
-256 MVKVLLVA
+256 
-264 FAPLILTIK
+264 
-273 AVQKGL
+273 
-279 ELIGLSSKRNLE
+279 E
-291 AEKKQA
+291 
-297 EFREAEAKADED
+297 RE
-309 RWNAKKDRL
+309 R
-318 NKEFDLKQKLARKE
+318 Q
-332 IDLAKAKGEETA
+332 
-344 KAERKLITD
+344 
-353 AIAEAEKNAK
+353 
-363 EDKEKFEEE
+363 
-372 ARYTID
+372 
-378 SIQERINEEKKA
+378 KA
-390 LEVLQKIR
+390 LEDTYNLELRKAEGNAEKI
-398 EEGIIHQHD
+398 EEINKNLAQSKEDSIA
-407 LSDEEQKILRDA
+407 EEQRLFLESKQAQIEQEEAGIAVFQAIIDA
-419 NENIYSHTFDVE
+419 NLARGRTDHARELSEVAKRTAKVTKLKAKALANDYDEIQAFNVRRENLDLDYEDGVDE
-431 RKLEASTERLNAF
+431 RRKARNEKYKQYAAERLNA
-444 REKET
+444 
-449 KKWIKTTKG
+449 
-458 DVESLQKDLEIFDAG
+458 
-473 EVKATDDKLKAKR
+473 
-486 DKWKAYAK
+486 
-494 FRLDTARKIE
+494 ARKIE
-504 DLQNS
+504 DLENS
-509 LMEDGIEKDLEIN
+509 LLEDGVEKELEIN

-549 LYTEQEEQSEA
+549 LYTEQQEQSEL
-560 KIREKYDKIERD
+560 KIKEKYDKIDSD
-572 REKKRLE
+572 REKKRLAE
-579 NIAKQNND
+579 IEKQNND
-587 FLDTIAEIEEQNYQN
+587 FLKTIEDIAEQNYQN
-602 TLSDEERE
+602 TLTDEERE
-610 LRAVQDKYFALEEA
+610 LTAVQDKYFALEEA
-624 AQGNADAL
+624 AQGNAEAL
-632 LEIEIAR
+632 NEIEIAR
-639 LNAENEIYLKYD
+639 LNELNEIYVKYD
-651 EERDAA
+651 DERDAA

-670 ALEDYKVSVVQG
+670 ALEDYKISVVQG

-760 ASQQFTGGG
+760 ASQQFEGGG
-769 DVESPTDIGGAGG
+769 DVESPDDLGGGG

-805 QQPVQAFVVS
+805 QTPVQAFVVS

>member
-15 TKEATKDTKDYNKA
+15 TKEATEDTQKYNKA

-89 KEALQKAS
+89 KEALKKAS

-118 NLQGALQLVG
+118 NLQGVIQLVG
-128 TGVAAFGGIQSA
+128 TGVAGFGAVQSA

-147 SEKLRETMVKLMAAQ
+147 SEKLRETMVKLQAAQ
-162 TLMNSINQIAT
+162 TLMTSINQIAT
-173 ALEKES
+173 AAEKES
-179 SAMLLLKSIRTK
+179 SAMLLLKSARMKALSAVT
-191 VLTSST
+191 V
-197 YAYATAQGVAT
+197 AYTFVTGGATTAM
-208 KSVKLFRLALIST
+208 KLFRLALIST
-221 GIGAIIVGIGLL
+221 GIGAIVVGVGMLIANFEKIQEVLSDVNKGFKEGGIVT
-233 VANWSKLNKAI
+233 KALMI
-244 SGGSKGLKNSSA
+244 
-256 MVKVLLVA
+256 A

-273 AVQKGL
+273 AATKGL
-279 ELIGLSSKRNLE
+279 QMLGVIASEEDKKADAIHKAKMKRYLEESKALSEQSEDIKRASRARQKALDDEIEMLE
-291 AEKKQA
+291 AQGKKTRDLQRQKLEDNILLA
-297 EFREAEAKADED
+297 KQEAEIQEEKA
-309 RWNAKKDRL
+309 
-318 NKEFDLKQKLARKE
+318 KLAEKNNSFIAGAER
-332 IDLAKAKGEETA
+332 IAAKNRIKIIEEN
-344 KAERKLITD
+344 ERKLRVFD
-353 AIAEAEKNAK
+353 AQTNTERISNYKDYAK
-363 EDKEKFEEE
+363 ERISI
-372 ARYTID
+372 AR
-378 SIQERINEEKKA
+378 Q
-390 LEVLQKIR
+390 
-398 EEGIIHQHD
+398 
-407 LSDEEQKILRDA
+407 
-419 NENIYSHTFDVE
+419 
-431 RKLEASTERLNAF
+431 
-444 REKET
+444 
-449 KKWIKTTKG
+449 
-458 DVESLQKDLEIFDAG
+458 
-473 EVKATDDKLKAKR
+473 
-486 DKWKAYAK
+486 
-494 FRLDTARKIE
+494 IE
-504 DLQNS
+504 DIENGL
-509 LMEDGIEKDLEIN
+509 LEDGIEKELEIN
-522 RDKFRRLQEDTKKNT
+522 RDKFRRLREDAEKNT
-537 KLTAKERKELND
+537 KLTAKEKKKLND
-549 LYTEQEEQSEA
+549 LYTEQQEQSEA
-560 KIREKYDKIERD
+560 KIREKYDQKEIDEQLKLQEEFDKIR
-572 REKKRLE
+572 R
-579 NIAKQNND
+579 QNED
-587 FLDTIAEIEEQNYQN
+587 AFRT
-602 TLSDEERE
+602 DEENE
-610 LRAVQDKYFALEEA
+610 LLKVAEKYDVLQAQ
-624 AQGNADAL
+624 AQGNAEAL
-632 LEIEIAR
+632 NDIEIAR
-639 LNAENEIYLKYD
+639 LNAENEIKLRYANEAYEAKKAVD
-651 EERDAA
+651 DKADAD

-670 ALEDYKVSVVQG
+670 ALQDYKISVVQG

-769 DVESPTDIGGAGG
+769 GVDSPTDIGKAGG

-796 GINQIAQLQ
+796 NINQIAQLQ
-805 QQPVQAFVVS
+805 QTPVQAFVVS